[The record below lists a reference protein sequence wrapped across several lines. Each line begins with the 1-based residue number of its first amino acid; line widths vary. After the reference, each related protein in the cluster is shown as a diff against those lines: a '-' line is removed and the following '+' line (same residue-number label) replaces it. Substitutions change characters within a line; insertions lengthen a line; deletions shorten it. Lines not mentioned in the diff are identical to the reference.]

1 MTPKSLRMA
10 EGFCAAAGGCNV
22 LMLTVG
28 IIAPMPRFAANLNWL
43 FTERAFLERFAA
55 ARAAGF
61 DAVEFPSPY
70 GHTPEAV
77 AQALR
82 DAGLR
87 CILFNLPSGDQSKG
101 DFGIACRP
109 GREAEFREGVHRA
122 IEYAHALGCGRVN
135 VVTGRK
141 LEGEDPAKLR
151 EVLLANVEYAAAALQ
166 KAGVDFVIEPI
177 NDIDIPGFFLT
188 RQDEGAAIVEAIGV
202 HRMGLQCD
210 LYHTVMKGD
219 DPAAILKRLQPVIR
233 HVQFADAP
241 GRGEPGSG
249 TVDLPALFKL
259 VDSLPYEGWV
269 SAEYKPTRRT
279 EETLAWLHA

>member
-1 MTPKSLRMA
+1 MLGIMPKL
-10 EGFCAAAGGCNV
+10 
-22 LMLTVG
+22 
-28 IIAPMPRFAANLNWL
+28 AANLSML
-43 FTERAFLERFAA
+43 FPQLDFLERFAA

-70 GHTPEAV
+70 GHTPDAV

-87 CILFNLPSGDQSKG
+87 CILFNLPSGDPAKG

-109 GREAEFREGVHRA
+109 GREAEFRTGVLRA
-122 IEYAHALGCGRVN
+122 IEYAQALGCGRIN
-135 VVTGRK
+135 VVTGRI

-151 EVLLANVEYAAAALQ
+151 AVLLANVAYAAGELHR
-166 KAGVDFVIEPI
+166 AGIDFVIEPI

-188 RQDEGAAIVEAIGV
+188 RQDEGAAVVEAIGV

-219 DPAAILKRLQPVIR
+219 DPAAIVKRLQPVIR

-249 TVDLPALFKL
+249 TVDIPSLFKL
-259 VDSLPYEGWV
+259 LDTLAYDGWV

-279 EETLAWLHA
+279 EETLGWLHP

>member
-28 IIAPMPRFAANLNWL
+28 IIAPMPRFAANLHWL
-43 FTERAFLERFAA
+43 FTERPFLERFAA

-70 GHTPEAV
+70 GHTPQEV

-87 CILFNLPSGDQSKG
+87 CILFNLPSGDPAKG

-109 GREAEFREGVHRA
+109 GREAEFRAGVLRA
-122 IEYAHALGCGRVN
+122 IEYSQALGCGRVN
-135 VVTGRK
+135 VVTGRI
-141 LEGEDPAKLR
+141 LAGEDPANLR
-151 EVLLANVEYAAAALQ
+151 AVLLANVEYAAGELHR
-166 KAGVDFVIEPI
+166 AGIDFVIEPI

-188 RQDEGAAIVEAIGV
+188 RQDEGARIVEEIGPA
-202 HRMGLQCD
+202 RLGLQCD
-210 LYHTVMKGD
+210 LYHTAMKGD
-219 DPAAILKRLQPVIR
+219 DPEA
-233 HVQFADAP
+233 
-241 GRGEPGSG
+241 
-249 TVDLPALFKL
+249 T
-259 VDSLPYEGWV
+259 
-269 SAEYKPTRRT
+269 
-279 EETLAWLHA
+279 